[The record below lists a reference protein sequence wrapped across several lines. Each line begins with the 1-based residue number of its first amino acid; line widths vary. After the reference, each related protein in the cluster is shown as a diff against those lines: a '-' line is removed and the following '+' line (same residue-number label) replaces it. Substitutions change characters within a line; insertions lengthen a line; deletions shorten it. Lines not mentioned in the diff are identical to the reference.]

1 MACCWSVN
9 FTVSFI
15 LGVRCATVIP
25 FAPYGSAVIAWTQKT
40 LHPPVKCHETVI
52 DNLSS
57 GNIPCLSLHR
67 QECAL
72 RNGKRTAL
80 LVKRTTVRLGI
91 RSGLFHADYI
101 DSGHSDAAAL
111 LSNRGYSRSTA
122 CRNNRIVGL
131 IAFERYDASG
141 NLNAF

>member
-1 MACCWSVN
+1 MRPSQWKAYRPAGQ
-9 FTVSFI
+9 T
-15 LGVRCATVIP
+15 
-25 FAPYGSAVIAWTQKT
+25 Y
-40 LHPPVKCHETVI
+40 
-52 DNLSS
+52 
-57 GNIPCLSLHR
+57 HR
-67 QECAL
+67 
-72 RNGKRTAL
+72 TSWYP
-80 LVKRTTVRLGI
+80 
-91 RSGLFHADYI
+91 SGLFHADYT

>member
-1 MACCWSVN
+1 M
-9 FTVSFI
+9 
-15 LGVRCATVIP
+15 IP
-25 FAPYGSAVIAWTQKT
+25 FAPYGSAIIAWTQKT
-40 LHPPVKCHETVI
+40 LHSPVKCHETVI

-91 RSGLFHADYI
+91 RSGLFLADYT

-111 LSNRGYSRSTA
+111 VSNRGYSRSTA